1 MPLYRSLGSRQAVKK
16 FDWPLSKPKVC
27 ELTLNFDCNAKCA
40 FCYSSPQLSQWSEG
54 SISLK
59 EAGVALL
66 NAHGGGAWQASL
78 IGGEITLRDDLPQIV
93 SLAEKIGYKAIQI
106 ISNGI
111 KLADYEY
118 AKSLRD
124 AGVNIFRISI
134 QGCNLKLH
142 DEIVGVKGAFKKSIK
157 GIENLIKLGV
167 KVAVNHVI
175 TDLNYRTFPQLIK
188 FLVENY
194 NIDAYSIVSPHYSG
208 AMDINSQKL
217 KVPYFKSALYVR
229 KALRIFID
237 KKMELDAPILGNFV
251 PCVLPGFENIMAE
264 WKYPEK
270 DNILFVPNESP
281 SEICDMKAG
290 QRMKNARCDKC
301 VYHGECMGFEKKYFG
316 LFGGKEFLP
325 LKREPEKFKLS
336 TVYPAG

>member
-1 MPLYRSLGSRQAVKK
+1 MPIYHSLGSRLAVKK

-27 ELTLNFDCNAKCA
+27 ELTLNFDCNAKCV
-40 FCYSSPQLSQWSEG
+40 FCYSSPQLPQWSEG
-54 SISLK
+54 FISFR
-59 EAGVALL
+59 EAGAALL
-66 NAHGGGAWQASL
+66 NARSGGAWQASL
-78 IGGEITLRDDLPQIV
+78 IGGEVTLRDDLPQIA

-118 AKSLRD
+118 AKSLTD

-134 QGCNLKLH
+134 QGCNAELH
-142 DEIVGVKGAFKKSIK
+142 DEVVGVKGAFKKSIK

-208 AMDINSQKL
+208 AMDVNSRKL
-217 KVPYFKSALYVR
+217 KVSYSKSAPYMR
-229 KALRIFID
+229 KALQIFID

-270 DNILFVPNESP
+270 DDILFVPNESP
-281 SEICDMKAG
+281 LEICDMKAG
-290 QRMKNARCDKC
+290 QRMKNEGCGKC
-301 VYHGECMGFEKKYFG
+301 VYCDECMGFEKRYFS
-316 LFGGKEFLP
+316 LFGGKEFVP
-325 LKREPEKFKLS
+325 VKRRTGKFKLS

>member
-16 FDWPLSKPKVC
+16 FNWPLSKPKVC
-27 ELTLNFDCNAKCA
+27 ELTLNFNCNAKCA
-40 FCYSSPQLSQWSEG
+40 FCYSSPQLPQWSEG

-59 EAGVALL
+59 EAGGALL
-66 NAHGGGAWQASL
+66 NAYKDGAWQVSL
-78 IGGEITLRDDLPQIV
+78 IGGEVTLRDDLPQIA
-93 SLAEKIGYKAIQI
+93 SLSKKIGYKAIQI

-134 QGCNLKLH
+134 QGCDAELH
-142 DEIVGVKGAFKKSIK
+142 DGAVGVKGAFKKAIK
-157 GIENLIKLGV
+157 GMENLIKLGV

-188 FLVENY
+188 FLVEDY

-208 AMDINSQKL
+208 AMDVNSKRL
-217 KVPYFKSALYVR
+217 KVSYSKSAPYVR
-229 KALRIFID
+229 KALRVFID
-237 KKMELDAPILGNFV
+237 KKTELDAPILGNFV

-264 WKYPEK
+264 WKYPKK
-270 DNILFVPNESP
+270 DDVLFVPNESP

-290 QRMKNARCDKC
+290 QRMKNEKCGEC
-301 VYHGECMGFEKKYFG
+301 VYNDECMGFEKKYFA
-316 LFGGKEFLP
+316 LFGGKEFIP
-325 LKREPEKFKLS
+325 IKRGVKRFKLS